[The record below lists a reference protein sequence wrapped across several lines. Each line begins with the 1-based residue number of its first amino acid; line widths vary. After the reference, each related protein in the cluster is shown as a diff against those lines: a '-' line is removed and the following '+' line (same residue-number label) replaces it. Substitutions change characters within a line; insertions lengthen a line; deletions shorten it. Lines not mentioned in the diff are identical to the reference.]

1 MASSDSRSMAFVT
14 LSGNLNYTPPG
25 GDAAINL
32 PLAAG
37 ATYGAQSSG
46 SIDVPSGSASGATF
60 SISLG
65 AVSSPVAF
73 VVKNRAGTAVN
84 LAINSASSPFRMS
97 NNGVMAN
104 ANNAA
109 PAANPLTALTVIL
122 VATQTAAG
130 QVDYLIFGD

>member
-1 MASSDSRSMAFVT
+1 MSYVT

-25 GDAAINL
+25 GDSAINL

-60 SISLG
+60 AISLG
-65 AVSSPVAF
+65 SVTNPVAF

-84 LAINSASSPFRMS
+84 LAINSASSPFRVS
-97 NNGVMAN
+97 NNGIVAKADN
-104 ANNAA
+104 AV
-109 PAANPLTALTVIL
+109 PAGNPLTGLTVIL
-122 VATQTAAG
+122 VATQTSLGA
-130 QVDYLIFGD
+130 VDYLIFGD

>member
-46 SIDVPSGSASGATF
+46 SVDVPSGSASGATF
-60 SISLG
+60 AISLG
-65 AVSSPVAF
+65 AVASPVGF
-73 VVKNRAGTAVN
+73 VIKNRGGTAVN
-84 LAINSASSPFRMS
+84 VSLNSAAAPFRVS
-97 NNGVMAN
+97 HNGVVAQM
-104 ANNAA
+104 NNAA
-109 PAANPLTALTVIL
+109 PAANPLTAVTVIL
-122 VATQTAAG
+122 VATQTSLGA
-130 QVDYLIFGD
+130 VDYLIFGD

>member
-1 MASSDSRSMAFVT
+1 MSYVT

-65 AVSSPVAF
+65 AVSSPVGF
-73 VVKNRAGTAVN
+73 VIKNRGGTAVN
-84 LAINSASSPFRMS
+84 IALNSAASPFRVS
-97 NNGVMAN
+97 NNGVVAQM
-104 ANNAA
+104 NNAA
-109 PAANPLTALTVIL
+109 PAANPLTAVTVIL
-122 VATQTAAG
+122 VATQTSLGA
-130 QVDYLIFGD
+130 VDYLIFGD